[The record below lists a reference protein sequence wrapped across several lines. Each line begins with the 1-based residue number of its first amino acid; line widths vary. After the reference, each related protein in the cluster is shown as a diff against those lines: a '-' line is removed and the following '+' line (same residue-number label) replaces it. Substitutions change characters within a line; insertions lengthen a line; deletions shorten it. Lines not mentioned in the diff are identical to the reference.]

1 MQTFT
6 FKGEDSMVSS
16 RRKKITV
23 ASLVT
28 GVMLGTAGLGWF
40 WSQHT
45 QKVEMKDG
53 AILHAWCWSFDTI
66 KDNLPA
72 IKKAGYTSIQT
83 SPINQVV
90 EGENGSKALTNW
102 YYHYQPTDYTIGNY
116 QLGTEADFKALTK
129 EADKYGLHIIVDAVV
144 NHTTSDVAAVS
155 PKIKALGKWTHGNE
169 GIKDFGD
176 RYQLTQKSLLGLYDL
191 NTQNKAVQEYLLAYL
206 KRAVADG
213 ADGFRYD
220 AAKHIEL
227 PKEYGSDFWSVI
239 LNNGAQ
245 FQYGEIL
252 QGSTS
257 KEADYAKLMGVTAS
271 DYGEFI
277 RNSLRQEEAYAEDL
291 MDFQAPGVPEDRL
304 VTWVETHD
312 TYANDNGESTNLT
325 DQDIILGWS
334 LIASRKEGAPLFY
347 SRPVGGGGQND
358 RFPGQSEIG
367 DAGSDLFKNKTIVA
381 INHFRNTINGRDEYL
396 HNIGDDQGL
405 VMIER
410 GGKGAIITNLASENK
425 TFSTS
430 TKLAD
435 GSYKDA
441 VSGKVYKVSG
451 KTLKGKLPKKSV
463 LVLLP
468 A

>member
-1 MQTFT
+1 
-6 FKGEDSMVSS
+6 MVNSK
-16 RRKKITV
+16 RRKITV

-28 GVMLGTAGLGWF
+28 GVMLGVAGLGWL
-40 WSQHT
+40 WSQRT
-45 QKVEMKDG
+45 QQVEMKDG
-53 AILHAWCWSFDTI
+53 AILHAWCWSFNTI

-83 SPINQVV
+83 SPINQVI
-90 EGENGSKALTNW
+90 EGEHGSKVLTNW

-116 QLGTEADFKALTK
+116 QLGTEAEFKALTK

-144 NHTTSDVAAVS
+144 NHTTSEVAAVS
-155 PKIKALGKWTHGNE
+155 PKIKSLGEWTHGNE

-325 DQDIILGWS
+325 DQDITLGWS

-367 DAGSDLFKNKTIVA
+367 DAGSDLFKNKSIVA
-381 INHFRNTINGRDEYL
+381 INHFRNTMNGREEYL

-441 VSGKVYKVSG
+441 VSGKIYKVSG

>member
-1 MQTFT
+1 
-6 FKGEDSMVSS
+6 MVNSK
-16 RRKKITV
+16 RRKITV
-23 ASLVT
+23 ASLVI
-28 GVMLGTAGLGWF
+28 GVMLGVAGLGWL
-40 WSQHT
+40 WSQRT
-45 QKVEMKDG
+45 QQVEMKDG
-53 AILHAWCWSFDTI
+53 AILHAWCWSFNTI

-83 SPINQVV
+83 SPINQVI
-90 EGENGSKALTNW
+90 EGEHGSKVLTNW

-116 QLGTEADFKALTK
+116 QLGTEAEFKALTK

-144 NHTTSDVAAVS
+144 NHTTSEVAAVS
-155 PKIKALGKWTHGNE
+155 PKIKSLGEWTHGNE

-325 DQDIILGWS
+325 DQDITLGWS

-381 INHFRNTINGRDEYL
+381 INHFRNTMNGREEYL

-441 VSGKVYKVSG
+441 VSGKIYKVSG

>member
-1 MQTFT
+1 
-6 FKGEDSMVSS
+6 MVSS

-90 EGENGSKALTNW
+90 EGEDGSKALTNW

-116 QLGTEADFKALTK
+116 QSGTEADFKALTK

-144 NHTTSDVAAVS
+144 NHTTSAVAAVS

-277 RNSLRQEEAYAEDL
+277 RNSLRQEEVYAEDL

-381 INHFRNTINGRDEYL
+381 INHFRNTMNGRDEYL
-396 HNIGDDQGL
+396 HNISDDQGL

>member
-1 MQTFT
+1 MVAQKTKGLFT
-6 FKGEDSMVSS
+6 KLSIAGLIFGLSN
-16 RRKKITV
+16 T
-23 ASLVT
+23 SLVP
-28 GVMLGTAGLGWF
+28 LI
-40 WSQHT
+40 ST
-45 QKVEMKDG
+45 QVVSAESNQIAMKDG
-53 AILHAWCWSFDTI
+53 AILHAWCWSFNTI
-66 KDNLPA
+66 KQNMKA
-72 IKKAGYTSIQT
+72 IKDAGYTSIQT
-83 SPINQVV
+83 SPINAVIP
-90 EGENGSKALTNW
+90 GDNGSKDLKNW
-102 YYHYQPTDYTIGNY
+102 YFHYQPTDYTIGNY
-116 QLGTEADFKALTK
+116 QLGTEDEFKAMAA
-129 EADKYGLHIIVDAVV
+129 EADKYGINIIVDAVL
-144 NHTTSDVAAVS
+144 NHTTSEFDAIS
-155 PKIKALGKWTHGNE
+155 PNIKTKDNWTHGNDK
-169 GIKDFGD
+169 IQDFND

-191 NTQNKAVQEYLLAYL
+191 NTQNKAVQEYLLNYL
-206 KRAVADG
+206 KQAVADG
-213 ADGFRYD
+213 ADGFRFD

-227 PKEYGSDFWSVI
+227 PSDNGFGSDFWPTI
-239 LNNGAQ
+239 LNNGAK
-245 FQYGEIL
+245 FQYGEVL
-252 QGSTS
+252 QGGASD
-257 KEADYAKLMGVTAS
+257 EAGYGQLMGVTAS
-271 DYGEFI
+271 RYGELI
-277 RNSLRQEEAYAEDL
+277 REVLKNRFVKDANLINYKVDGVSEDK
-291 MDFQAPGVPEDRL
+291 L

-325 DQDIILGWS
+325 DQDITLGWS

-381 INHFRNTINGRDEYL
+381 INHFRNTMNGRDEYL

-435 GSYKDA
+435 GSYKDT
-441 VSGKVYKVSG
+441 VSGKIYKVSG

>member
-6 FKGEDSMVSS
+6 LKGEDSMVSS

-291 MDFQAPGVPEDRL
+291 IDFQAPGVPEDRL

-325 DQDIILGWS
+325 DQDITLGWS

-381 INHFRNTINGRDEYL
+381 INHFRNTMNGRDEYL

-435 GSYKDA
+435 GSYKDT

>member
-6 FKGEDSMVSS
+6 LKGEDSMVNSK
-16 RRKKITV
+16 RRKITV

-28 GVMLGTAGLGWF
+28 GVMLGVAGLGWL
-40 WSQHT
+40 WSQRT
-45 QKVEMKDG
+45 QQVEMKDG
-53 AILHAWCWSFDTI
+53 AILHAWCWSFNTI

-83 SPINQVV
+83 SPINQVI
-90 EGENGSKALTNW
+90 EGEHGSKVLTNW

-116 QLGTEADFKALTK
+116 QLGTEAEFKALTK

-144 NHTTSDVAAVS
+144 NHTTSEVAAVS
-155 PKIKALGKWTHGNE
+155 PKIKSLGEWTHGNE

-325 DQDIILGWS
+325 DQDITLGWS

-347 SRPVGGGGQND
+347 SRPVGGGGQNG

-367 DAGSDLFKNKTIVA
+367 DAGSDLFKNKSIVA
-381 INHFRNTINGRDEYL
+381 INHFRNTMNGREEYL

-441 VSGKVYKVSG
+441 VSGKIYKVSG

>member
-381 INHFRNTINGRDEYL
+381 INHFRNTMNGRDEYL

>member
-1 MQTFT
+1 STQV
-6 FKGEDSMVSS
+6 VSAES
-16 RRKKITV
+16 NQI
-23 ASLVT
+23 A
-28 GVMLGTAGLGWF
+28 
-40 WSQHT
+40 
-45 QKVEMKDG
+45 MKDG
-53 AILHAWCWSFDTI
+53 AILHAWCWSFNTI
-66 KDNLPA
+66 KQNMKA
-72 IKKAGYTSIQT
+72 IKDAGYTSIQT
-83 SPINQVV
+83 SPINAVIP
-90 EGENGSKALTNW
+90 GDNGSKDLKNW
-102 YYHYQPTDYTIGNY
+102 YFHYQPTDYTIGNY
-116 QLGTEADFKALTK
+116 QLGTEDEFKAMAA
-129 EADKYGLHIIVDAVV
+129 EADKYGINIIVDAVL
-144 NHTTSDVAAVS
+144 NHTTSEFDAIS
-155 PKIKALGKWTHGNE
+155 PNIKTKDNWTHGNDK
-169 GIKDFGD
+169 IQDFND

-191 NTQNKAVQEYLLAYL
+191 NTQNKAVQEYLLNYL
-206 KRAVADG
+206 KQAVADG
-213 ADGFRYD
+213 ADGFRFD

-227 PKEYGSDFWSVI
+227 PSDNGFGSDFWPTI
-239 LNNGAQ
+239 LNNGAK
-245 FQYGEIL
+245 FQYGEVL
-252 QGSTS
+252 QGGASD
-257 KEADYAKLMGVTAS
+257 EAGYGQLMGVTAS
-271 DYGEFI
+271 RYGELI
-277 RNSLRQEEAYAEDL
+277 REVLKNRFVKDANLINYKVDGVSEDK
-291 MDFQAPGVPEDRL
+291 L

-325 DQDIILGWS
+325 DQDITLGWS

-381 INHFRNTINGRDEYL
+381 INHFRNTMNGRDEYL

-435 GSYKDA
+435 GSYKDT
-441 VSGKVYKVSG
+441 VSGKIYKVSG

>member
-6 FKGEDSMVSS
+6 LKGEDSMVNSK
-16 RRKKITV
+16 RRKITV

-28 GVMLGTAGLGWF
+28 GVMLGVAGLGWL
-40 WSQHT
+40 WSQRT
-45 QKVEMKDG
+45 QQVEMKDG
-53 AILHAWCWSFDTI
+53 AILHAWCWSFNTI

-83 SPINQVV
+83 SPINQVIG
-90 EGENGSKALTNW
+90 GEHGNKVLTNW

-116 QLGTEADFKALTK
+116 QLGTEAEFKALTK

-144 NHTTSDVAAVS
+144 NHTTSEVAAVS
-155 PKIKALGKWTHGNE
+155 PKIKSLGEWTHGNE

-325 DQDIILGWS
+325 DQDITLGWS

-347 SRPVGGGGQND
+347 SRPVGGGGQNG

-367 DAGSDLFKNKTIVA
+367 DAGSDLFKNKSIVA
-381 INHFRNTINGRDEYL
+381 INHFRNTMNGREEYL

-441 VSGKVYKVSG
+441 VSGKIYKVSG

>member
-1 MQTFT
+1 
-6 FKGEDSMVSS
+6 MVSS

-90 EGENGSKALTNW
+90 EGEDGSKALTNW

-277 RNSLRQEEAYAEDL
+277 RNSLRQEEVYAEDL

-304 VTWVETHD
+304 VTWVEIHD

-381 INHFRNTINGRDEYL
+381 INHFRNTMNGRDEYL
-396 HNIGDDQGL
+396 HNISDDQGL

>member
-1 MQTFT
+1 
-6 FKGEDSMVSS
+6 MVNSK
-16 RRKKITV
+16 RRKITV

-28 GVMLGTAGLGWF
+28 GVMLGVAGLGWL
-40 WSQHT
+40 WSQRT
-45 QKVEMKDG
+45 QQVEMKDG
-53 AILHAWCWSFDTI
+53 AILHAWCWSFNTI
-66 KDNLPA
+66 KDNLPV

-83 SPINQVV
+83 SPINQVI
-90 EGENGSKALTNW
+90 EGEHGSKVLTNW

-116 QLGTEADFKALTK
+116 QLGTEAEFKALTK

-144 NHTTSDVAAVS
+144 NHTTSEVAAVS
-155 PKIKALGKWTHGNE
+155 PKIKSLGEWTHGNE

-325 DQDIILGWS
+325 DQDITLGWS

-381 INHFRNTINGRDEYL
+381 INHFRNTMNGREEYL

-441 VSGKVYKVSG
+441 VSGKIYKVSG

>member
-53 AILHAWCWSFDTI
+53 VILHAWCWSFDTI

-358 RFPGQSEIG
+358 RFQANLKLEMQAVTYLKIKPLWPSIILEI
-367 DAGSDLFKNKTIVA
+367 
-381 INHFRNTINGRDEYL
+381 R
-396 HNIGDDQGL
+396 
-405 VMIER
+405 
-410 GGKGAIITNLASENK
+410 
-425 TFSTS
+425 
-430 TKLAD
+430 
-435 GSYKDA
+435 
-441 VSGKVYKVSG
+441 
-451 KTLKGKLPKKSV
+451 
-463 LVLLP
+463 
-468 A
+468 

>member
-1 MQTFT
+1 
-6 FKGEDSMVSS
+6 MVSS

-23 ASLVT
+23 TSLVT

-90 EGENGSKALTNW
+90 EGEDGSKALTNW

-144 NHTTSDVAAVS
+144 NHTTSAVAAVS

-277 RNSLRQEEAYAEDL
+277 RNSLRQEEVYAEDL

-381 INHFRNTINGRDEYL
+381 INHFRNTMNGRDEYL
-396 HNIGDDQGL
+396 HNISDDQGL

>member
-1 MQTFT
+1 
-6 FKGEDSMVSS
+6 MVNSK
-16 RRKKITV
+16 RRKITV

-28 GVMLGTAGLGWF
+28 GVMLGVAGLGWL
-40 WSQHT
+40 WSQRT
-45 QKVEMKDG
+45 QQVEMKDG
-53 AILHAWCWSFDTI
+53 AILHAWCWSFNTI

-83 SPINQVV
+83 SPINQVI
-90 EGENGSKALTNW
+90 EGEHGSKVLTNW

-116 QLGTEADFKALTK
+116 QLGTEAEFKALTK

-144 NHTTSDVAAVS
+144 NHTTSEVAAVS
-155 PKIKALGKWTHGNE
+155 PKIKSLGEWTHGNE

-325 DQDIILGWS
+325 DQDITLGWS

-367 DAGSDLFKNKTIVA
+367 DAGSDLFKNKSIVA
-381 INHFRNTINGRDEYL
+381 INHFRNTMNGREEYL

-441 VSGKVYKVSG
+441 VSGKIYKVSG

-468 A
+468 V

>member
-6 FKGEDSMVSS
+6 LKGEDSMVSS

-381 INHFRNTINGRDEYL
+381 INHFRNTMNGRDEYL

>member
-6 FKGEDSMVSS
+6 FKEEDSMVSS

-66 KDNLPA
+66 NDNLPA

-90 EGENGSKALTNW
+90 EGEDGSKALTNW

-116 QLGTEADFKALTK
+116 QLGTEADFKALTE

-291 MDFQAPGVPEDRL
+291 IDFQAPGVPEDRL

-325 DQDIILGWS
+325 DQDITLGWS

-381 INHFRNTINGRDEYL
+381 INHFRNTMNGRDEYL

-435 GSYKDA
+435 GSYKDT
-441 VSGKVYKVSG
+441 VSGKIYKVSG

>member
-1 MQTFT
+1 
-6 FKGEDSMVSS
+6 MVNSK
-16 RRKKITV
+16 RRKITV

-28 GVMLGTAGLGWF
+28 GVMLGVAGLGWL
-40 WSQHT
+40 WSQRT
-45 QKVEMKDG
+45 QQVEMKDG
-53 AILHAWCWSFDTI
+53 AILHAWCWSFNTI

-83 SPINQVV
+83 SPINQVIG
-90 EGENGSKALTNW
+90 GEHGSKVLTNW

-116 QLGTEADFKALTK
+116 QLGTEAEFKALTK

-144 NHTTSDVAAVS
+144 NHTTSEVAAVS
-155 PKIKALGKWTHGNE
+155 PKIKSLGEWTHGNE

-325 DQDIILGWS
+325 DQDITLGWS
-334 LIASRKEGAPLFY
+334 LIASRKEGA
-347 SRPVGGGGQND
+347 
-358 RFPGQSEIG
+358 
-367 DAGSDLFKNKTIVA
+367 
-381 INHFRNTINGRDEYL
+381 
-396 HNIGDDQGL
+396 
-405 VMIER
+405 
-410 GGKGAIITNLASENK
+410 
-425 TFSTS
+425 
-430 TKLAD
+430 
-435 GSYKDA
+435 
-441 VSGKVYKVSG
+441 
-451 KTLKGKLPKKSV
+451 
-463 LVLLP
+463 
-468 A
+468 

>member
-6 FKGEDSMVSS
+6 LKGEDSMVNSK
-16 RRKKITV
+16 RRKITV

-28 GVMLGTAGLGWF
+28 GVMLGVAGLGWL
-40 WSQHT
+40 WSQRT
-45 QKVEMKDG
+45 QQVEMKDG
-53 AILHAWCWSFDTI
+53 AILHAWCWSFNTI

-83 SPINQVV
+83 SPINQVIG
-90 EGENGSKALTNW
+90 GEHGSKVLTNW

-116 QLGTEADFKALTK
+116 QLGTEAEFKALTK

-144 NHTTSDVAAVS
+144 NHTTSEVAAVS
-155 PKIKALGKWTHGNE
+155 PKIKSLGEWTHGNE

-325 DQDIILGWS
+325 DQDITLGWS

-367 DAGSDLFKNKTIVA
+367 DAGSDLFKNKSIVA
-381 INHFRNTINGRDEYL
+381 INHFRNTMNGREEYL

-441 VSGKVYKVSG
+441 VSGKIYKVSG

>member
-90 EGENGSKALTNW
+90 EGEDGSKALTNW

-277 RNSLRQEEAYAEDL
+277 RNSLRQEEVYAEDL

-358 RFPGQSEIG
+358 RFPDQSEIG

-381 INHFRNTINGRDEYL
+381 INHFRNTMNGRDEYL
-396 HNIGDDQGL
+396 HNISDDQGL

>member
-6 FKGEDSMVSS
+6 PKGEDSMVSS

-116 QLGTEADFKALTK
+116 QLGTEADFKALTE

-291 MDFQAPGVPEDRL
+291 VDFQAPGVPEDRL

-325 DQDIILGWS
+325 DQDITLGWS

-381 INHFRNTINGRDEYL
+381 INHFRNTMNGRDEYL

-435 GSYKDA
+435 GSYKDT
-441 VSGKVYKVSG
+441 VSGKIYKVSG

>member
-1 MQTFT
+1 
-6 FKGEDSMVSS
+6 MVSS

-381 INHFRNTINGRDEYL
+381 INHFRNTMNGRDEYL

>member
-6 FKGEDSMVSS
+6 LKGEDSMVNSK
-16 RRKKITV
+16 RRKITV
-23 ASLVT
+23 TSLVT
-28 GVMLGTAGLGWF
+28 GVMLGVAGLGWL
-40 WSQHT
+40 WSQRT
-45 QKVEMKDG
+45 QQVEMKDG
-53 AILHAWCWSFDTI
+53 AILHAWCWSFNTI

-83 SPINQVV
+83 SPINQVI
-90 EGENGSKALTNW
+90 EGEHGSKVLTNW

-116 QLGTEADFKALTK
+116 QLGTEAEFKALTK

-144 NHTTSDVAAVS
+144 NHTTSEVAAVS
-155 PKIKALGKWTHGNE
+155 PKIKSLGEWTHGNE

-206 KRAVADG
+206 KCAVADG

-325 DQDIILGWS
+325 DQDITLGWS

-367 DAGSDLFKNKTIVA
+367 DAGSDLFKNKSIVA
-381 INHFRNTINGRDEYL
+381 INHFRNTMNGREEYL

-430 TKLAD
+430 TKLAN

-441 VSGKVYKVSG
+441 VSGKIYKVSG

>member
-1 MQTFT
+1 
-6 FKGEDSMVSS
+6 MVNSK
-16 RRKKITV
+16 RRKITV

-28 GVMLGTAGLGWF
+28 GVMLGVAGLGWL
-40 WSQHT
+40 WSQRT
-45 QKVEMKDG
+45 QQVEMKDG
-53 AILHAWCWSFDTI
+53 AILHAWCWSFNTI

-83 SPINQVV
+83 SPINQVI
-90 EGENGSKALTNW
+90 EGEHGSKVLTNW

-116 QLGTEADFKALTK
+116 QLGTEAEFKALTK

-144 NHTTSDVAAVS
+144 NHTTSEVAAVS
-155 PKIKALGKWTHGNE
+155 PKIKSLGEWTHGNE

-312 TYANDNGESTNLT
+312 TYANDKGESTNLT
-325 DQDIILGWS
+325 DQDITLGWS

-347 SRPVGGGGQND
+347 SRPVGGGGQNG

-367 DAGSDLFKNKTIVA
+367 DAGSDLFKNKSIVA
-381 INHFRNTINGRDEYL
+381 INHFRNTMNGREEYL

-430 TKLAD
+430 TKLAN

-441 VSGKVYKVSG
+441 VSGKIYKVSG

>member
-116 QLGTEADFKALTK
+116 QLGTEAEFKALTK

-381 INHFRNTINGRDEYL
+381 INHFRNTMNGRDEYL

>member
-347 SRPVGGGGQND
+347 SRPVGVVVKMIVSQANLKLEMQAVTYLKIK
-358 RFPGQSEIG
+358 PLWPSIILEI
-367 DAGSDLFKNKTIVA
+367 
-381 INHFRNTINGRDEYL
+381 R
-396 HNIGDDQGL
+396 
-405 VMIER
+405 
-410 GGKGAIITNLASENK
+410 
-425 TFSTS
+425 
-430 TKLAD
+430 
-435 GSYKDA
+435 
-441 VSGKVYKVSG
+441 
-451 KTLKGKLPKKSV
+451 
-463 LVLLP
+463 
-468 A
+468 

>member
-6 FKGEDSMVSS
+6 LKGEDSMVNSK
-16 RRKKITV
+16 RRKITV

-28 GVMLGTAGLGWF
+28 GVMLGVAGLGWL
-40 WSQHT
+40 WSQRT
-45 QKVEMKDG
+45 QQVEMKDG
-53 AILHAWCWSFDTI
+53 AILHAWCWSFNTI

-83 SPINQVV
+83 SPINQVI
-90 EGENGSKALTNW
+90 EGEHGSKVLTNW

-116 QLGTEADFKALTK
+116 QLGTEAEFKALTK

-144 NHTTSDVAAVS
+144 NHTTSEVAAVS
-155 PKIKALGKWTHGNE
+155 PKIKSLGEWTHGNE

-325 DQDIILGWS
+325 DQDITLGWS

-381 INHFRNTINGRDEYL
+381 INHFRNTMNGREEYL

-441 VSGKVYKVSG
+441 VSGKIYKVSG

>member
-1 MQTFT
+1 MVAQKTKGLFT
-6 FKGEDSMVSS
+6 KLSIAGLIFGLSN
-16 RRKKITV
+16 T
-23 ASLVT
+23 SLVP
-28 GVMLGTAGLGWF
+28 LI
-40 WSQHT
+40 ST
-45 QKVEMKDG
+45 QVVSAESNQIAMKDG
-53 AILHAWCWSFDTI
+53 AILHAWCWSFNTI
-66 KDNLPA
+66 KQNMKA
-72 IKKAGYTSIQT
+72 IKDAGYTSIQT
-83 SPINQVV
+83 SPINAVIP
-90 EGENGSKALTNW
+90 GDNGSKDLKNW
-102 YYHYQPTDYTIGNY
+102 YFHYQPTDYTIGNY
-116 QLGTEADFKALTK
+116 QLGTEDEFKAMAA
-129 EADKYGLHIIVDAVV
+129 EADKYGINIIVDAVL
-144 NHTTSDVAAVS
+144 NHTTSEFDAIS
-155 PKIKALGKWTHGNE
+155 PNIKTKDNWTHGNDK
-169 GIKDFGD
+169 IQDFND

-191 NTQNKAVQEYLLAYL
+191 NTQNKAVQEYLLNYL
-206 KRAVADG
+206 KQAVADG
-213 ADGFRYD
+213 ADGFRFD

-227 PKEYGSDFWSVI
+227 PSDNGFGSDFWPTI
-239 LNNGAQ
+239 LNNGAK
-245 FQYGEIL
+245 FQYGEVL
-252 QGSTS
+252 QGGASD
-257 KEADYAKLMGVTAS
+257 EAGYGQLMGVTAS
-271 DYGEFI
+271 RYGELI
-277 RNSLRQEEAYAEDL
+277 REVLKNRFVKDANLINYKVDGVSEDK
-291 MDFQAPGVPEDRL
+291 L

-325 DQDIILGWS
+325 DQDITLGWS

-347 SRPVGGGGQND
+347 SRPVGSGGQND

-381 INHFRNTINGRDEYL
+381 INHFRNTMNGRDEYL

-435 GSYKDA
+435 GSYKDT
-441 VSGKVYKVSG
+441 VSGKIYKVSG

>member
-6 FKGEDSMVSS
+6 LKGEDSMVNSK
-16 RRKKITV
+16 RRKITV
-23 ASLVT
+23 TSLVT
-28 GVMLGTAGLGWF
+28 GVMLGVAGLGWL
-40 WSQHT
+40 WSQRT
-45 QKVEMKDG
+45 QQVEMKDG
-53 AILHAWCWSFDTI
+53 AILHAWCWSFNTI

-83 SPINQVV
+83 SPINQVI
-90 EGENGSKALTNW
+90 EGEHGSKVLTNW

-116 QLGTEADFKALTK
+116 QLGTEAEFKALTK

-144 NHTTSDVAAVS
+144 NHTTSEVAAVS
-155 PKIKALGKWTHGNE
+155 PKIKSLGEWTHGNE

-325 DQDIILGWS
+325 DQDITLGWS

-347 SRPVGGGGQND
+347 SRPVGGGGQNG

-367 DAGSDLFKNKTIVA
+367 DAGSDLFKNKSIVA
-381 INHFRNTINGRDEYL
+381 INHFRNTMNGREEYL

-430 TKLAD
+430 TKLAN

-441 VSGKVYKVSG
+441 VSGKICKVSG

>member
-1 MQTFT
+1 MVAQKTKGLFT
-6 FKGEDSMVSS
+6 KLSIAGLIFGLSN
-16 RRKKITV
+16 T
-23 ASLVT
+23 SLVP
-28 GVMLGTAGLGWF
+28 LI
-40 WSQHT
+40 ST
-45 QKVEMKDG
+45 QVVRAESNQISMKDG
-53 AILHAWCWSFDTI
+53 AILHAWCWSFNTI
-66 KDNLPA
+66 KQNMKA
-72 IKKAGYTSIQT
+72 IKDAGYTSIQT
-83 SPINQVV
+83 SPINAVIP
-90 EGENGSKALTNW
+90 GDNGSKDLKNC
-102 YYHYQPTDYTIGNY
+102 YFHYQPTDYTIGNY

-206 KRAVADG
+206 KRVVADG

-245 FQYGEIL
+245 FQYGEVL

-381 INHFRNTINGRDEYL
+381 INHFRNTMNGRDEYL

-435 GSYKDA
+435 GSYKDT
-441 VSGKVYKVSG
+441 VSGKIYKVSG

>member
-1 MQTFT
+1 
-6 FKGEDSMVSS
+6 MVSS

-90 EGENGSKALTNW
+90 EGEDGSKALTNW

-291 MDFQAPGVPEDRL
+291 IDFQAPGVPEDRL

-325 DQDIILGWS
+325 DQDITLGWS

-381 INHFRNTINGRDEYL
+381 INHFRNTMNGRDEYL

-435 GSYKDA
+435 GSYKDT
-441 VSGKVYKVSG
+441 VSGKIYKVSG

>member
-90 EGENGSKALTNW
+90 EGEDGSKALTNW

-257 KEADYAKLMGVTAS
+257 KEANYAKLMGVTAS

-277 RNSLRQEEAYAEDL
+277 RNSLRQEEVYAEDL

-381 INHFRNTINGRDEYL
+381 INHFRNTMNGRDEYL
-396 HNIGDDQGL
+396 HNISDDQGL

>member
-1 MQTFT
+1 MQAFT
-6 FKGEDSMVSS
+6 LKGEDSMVNSK
-16 RRKKITV
+16 RRKITV
-23 ASLVT
+23 TSLVT
-28 GVMLGTAGLGWF
+28 GVMLGVAGLGWL
-40 WSQHT
+40 WSQRT
-45 QKVEMKDG
+45 QQVEMKDG
-53 AILHAWCWSFDTI
+53 AILHAWCWSFNTI

-83 SPINQVV
+83 SPINQVI
-90 EGENGSKALTNW
+90 EGEHGSKVLTNW

-116 QLGTEADFKALTK
+116 QLGTEAEFKALTK

-144 NHTTSDVAAVS
+144 NHTTSEVAAVS
-155 PKIKALGKWTHGNE
+155 PKIKSLGEWTHGNE

-325 DQDIILGWS
+325 DQDITLGWS

-347 SRPVGGGGQND
+347 SRPVGGGGQNG

-367 DAGSDLFKNKTIVA
+367 DAGSDLFKNKSIVA
-381 INHFRNTINGRDEYL
+381 INHFRNTMNGREEYL

-430 TKLAD
+430 TKLAN

-441 VSGKVYKVSG
+441 VSGKIYKVSG

>member
-1 MQTFT
+1 
-6 FKGEDSMVSS
+6 MVSS

-116 QLGTEADFKALTK
+116 QLGTEADFKALTE

-291 MDFQAPGVPEDRL
+291 IDFQAPGVPEDRL

-325 DQDIILGWS
+325 DQDITLGWS

-381 INHFRNTINGRDEYL
+381 INHFRNTMNGRDEYL

-435 GSYKDA
+435 GSYKDT

>member
-1 MQTFT
+1 
-6 FKGEDSMVSS
+6 MVKWHLEQL
-16 RRKKITV
+16 RFYILLRNKITH
-23 ASLVT
+23 S
-28 GVMLGTAGLGWF
+28 
-40 WSQHT
+40 
-45 QKVEMKDG
+45 
-53 AILHAWCWSFDTI
+53 
-66 KDNLPA
+66 

-116 QLGTEADFKALTK
+116 QLGTEADFKALTE

-291 MDFQAPGVPEDRL
+291 IDFQAPGVPEDRL

-325 DQDIILGWS
+325 DQDITLGWS

-381 INHFRNTINGRDEYL
+381 INHFRNTMNGRDEYL

-435 GSYKDA
+435 GSYKDT

>member
-6 FKGEDSMVSS
+6 FEGEDSMVSS

-23 ASLVT
+23 TSLVT

-90 EGENGSKALTNW
+90 EGEDGSKALTNW

-144 NHTTSDVAAVS
+144 NHTTSAVAAVS

-277 RNSLRQEEAYAEDL
+277 RNSLRQEEVYAEDL

-381 INHFRNTINGRDEYL
+381 INHFRNTMNGRDEYL
-396 HNIGDDQGL
+396 HNISDDQGL

>member
-1 MQTFT
+1 
-6 FKGEDSMVSS
+6 MVSS

-381 INHFRNTINGRDEYL
+381 INHFRNTMNGRDEYL

-405 VMIER
+405 VMVER

-441 VSGKVYKVSG
+441 VSGKIYKVSG
-451 KTLKGKLPKKSV
+451 KNLKGKLPKKSV